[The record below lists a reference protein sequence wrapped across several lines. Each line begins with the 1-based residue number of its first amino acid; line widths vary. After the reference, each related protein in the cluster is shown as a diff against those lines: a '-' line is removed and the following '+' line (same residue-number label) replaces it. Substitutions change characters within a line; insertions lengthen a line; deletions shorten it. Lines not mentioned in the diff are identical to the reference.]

1 MTVRLLIEG
10 GMPYRALNRLRRE
23 GICLKNAKKC
33 KKKKFVCVVDEKEVE
48 KVFAIYPNMCYNDD
62 RYVTY
67 RVCVLPAR
75 GWQKWWILL
84 KKRVGLWLG
93 GLLFILLTVWSNGY
107 VLKIDVVGDAGYEA
121 AVTELLH
128 KNGVA
133 LFRRYEKNS
142 VDVMTAEILRLN
154 GVSFCSIQKIGCTLV
169 VEIHTSP
176 FQGE

>member
-10 GMPYRALNRLRRE
+10 MMPYRALNRLRRE

-33 KKKKFVCVVDEKEVE
+33 KKNQIVCVVDEKEVE

-62 RYVTY
+62 RCITY
-67 RVCVLPAR
+67 RVCLLPPH
-75 GWQKWWILL
+75 GWRKWWILC

-93 GLLFILLTVWSNGY
+93 GLLFILLTAWSNGY
-107 VLKIDVVGDAGYEA
+107 VLKIDVIGDAGYEA
-121 AVTELLH
+121 AVTELLS
-128 KNGVA
+128 KNGVSC
-133 LFRRYEKNS
+133 FRHYDENRT
-142 VDVMTAEILRLN
+142 DVMTAEILRLK

-169 VEIHTSP
+169 VEVRTSP